1 MSAFEWPVRVYWE
14 DTDAGGVVY
23 HTGYIRFFERGRT
36 EWLRQLGFSQ
46 ARMAEETGV
55 LFSVVELTTEFIQPA
70 RLDDELIVHT
80 RIAETGGA
88 TVTFEQQIL
97 RQPEGARIAA
107 GRVRVACLDAKSF
120 RPRRLPQ
127 SLRQEFK

>member
-36 EWLRQLGFSQ
+36 EWLRKLGFSQ
-46 ARMAEETGV
+46 AHMAEQTGV
-55 LFSVVELTTEFIQPA
+55 LFSVVDLTTRFISPA
-70 RLDDELIVHT
+70 RLDDELAVHT
-80 RIAETGGA
+80 RIAEMGGA
-88 TVTFEQQIL
+88 TVTFDQTIV
-97 RQPEGARIAA
+97 RQGDGARIAA
-107 GRVRVACLDAKSF
+107 GRVKVACLDAKSF

-127 SLRQEFK
+127 LLRQEFK